1 MRCYVYVNVL
11 HLTLV
16 RCFLFFWEHI
26 FCTLYIIG
34 DIIMNWLALL
44 PPLIAI
50 VMALLTREVL
60 LSLVVAVLIGST
72 IITGNPITGFT
83 ELLNNYL
90 VGSLTDS
97 WNVSILIF
105 CLLIGGL
112 IGIVDKNGGTKGL
125 ADLLVKR
132 AVTTKSAL
140 FSTWLLG
147 VAIFFDDYAN
157 SLIVG
162 NSMRGITDK
171 LKVSREKLAY
181 IVDSTAAPVSSMA
194 LISTWV
200 GMELGLIQEGLEKLG
215 LEMGAYDVF
224 LQSIPYRFYSIL
236 ALIFVLMIIFTGK
249 DFGPMKKAE
258 LLAKSKSYTDHA
270 QADTRT
276 DSHWYNAVIPIVSVI
291 VITIIGLYQN
301 GGGFEGASI
310 REAFSAA
317 DASVVLLWA
326 SFCGIIIAWIMSLAT
341 RTLKITEIA
350 DAFVEGVKSMAV
362 PSMILALAWTL
373 GSINSELKTA
383 ELMVQLIGN
392 NLPAFLIPAI
402 LFIVPAIVAFSTGT
416 SWGTN
421 AIVMPIAIELSYLTG
436 GAELVVPAIG
446 AVLTGAVMGD
456 HLSPISDTTI
466 MSSMASGCDHIAHVR
481 TQIPYAATVAAIAL
495 IFGFIPAGLGF
506 NPFISLILGIVALY
520 FILNFLGDTSE
531 ATSAAYTLD

>member
-1 MRCYVYVNVL
+1 
-11 HLTLV
+11 
-16 RCFLFFWEHI
+16 
-26 FCTLYIIG
+26 
-34 DIIMNWLALL
+34 MNWLALL

-194 LISTWV
+194 LISTWLV
-200 GMELGLIQEGLEKLG
+200 WNL
-215 LEMGAYDVF
+215 
-224 LQSIPYRFYSIL
+224 
-236 ALIFVLMIIFTGK
+236 VLF
-249 DFGPMKKAE
+249 KK
-258 LLAKSKSYTDHA
+258 
-270 QADTRT
+270 
-276 DSHWYNAVIPIVSVI
+276 V
-291 VITIIGLYQN
+291 
-301 GGGFEGASI
+301 
-310 REAFSAA
+310 
-317 DASVVLLWA
+317 
-326 SFCGIIIAWIMSLAT
+326 
-341 RTLKITEIA
+341 
-350 DAFVEGVKSMAV
+350 
-362 PSMILALAWTL
+362 
-373 GSINSELKTA
+373 LKTR
-383 ELMVQLIGN
+383 IG
-392 NLPAFLIPAI
+392 
-402 LFIVPAIVAFSTGT
+402 
-416 SWGTN
+416 
-421 AIVMPIAIELSYLTG
+421 
-436 GAELVVPAIG
+436 
-446 AVLTGAVMGD
+446 D
-456 HLSPISDTTI
+456 
-466 MSSMASGCDHIAHVR
+466 GCI
-481 TQIPYAATVAAIAL
+481 
-495 IFGFIPAGLGF
+495 
-506 NPFISLILGIVALY
+506 
-520 FILNFLGDTSE
+520 
-531 ATSAAYTLD
+531 

>member
-1 MRCYVYVNVL
+1 
-11 HLTLV
+11 
-16 RCFLFFWEHI
+16 
-26 FCTLYIIG
+26 
-34 DIIMNWLALL
+34 MNWLALL

-270 QADTRT
+270 EADTRT

>member
-1 MRCYVYVNVL
+1 
-11 HLTLV
+11 
-16 RCFLFFWEHI
+16 
-26 FCTLYIIG
+26 
-34 DIIMNWLALL
+34 MNWLAIL

-50 VMALLTREVL
+50 AMALLTREVL
-60 LSLVVAVLIGST
+60 LSLVVAVLVGAT
-72 IITGNPITGFT
+72 IITGNPVTGFT
-83 ELLNNYL
+83 ELLNTYL
-90 VGSLTDS
+90 VGALTDS
-97 WNVSILIF
+97 WNVSILVF

-112 IGIVDKNGGTKGL
+112 IGIIDKNGGTKGL
-125 ADLLVKR
+125 ADLLVRR

-171 LKVSREKLAY
+171 LKISREKLAY
-181 IVDSTAAPVSSMA
+181 VVDSTAAPVSSMA

-215 LEMGAYDVF
+215 LDMGAYDVF

-236 ALIFVLMIIFTGK
+236 ALAFVLMIIFTGK
-249 DFGPMKKAE
+249 DYGPMKKAE
-258 LLAKSKSYTDHA
+258 DSAKNSTADIIDETNPDLAG
-270 QADTRT
+270 
-276 DSHWYNAVIPIVSVI
+276 HWYNAVIPIVSVI
-291 VITIIGLYQN
+291 MITIVGLYQN

-326 SFCGIIIAWIMSLAT
+326 SFSGIIIAWTMSLAT
-341 RTLKITEIA
+341 KSLKITEIS

-392 NLPAFLIPAI
+392 NLPSFLIPAI

-436 GAELVVPAIG
+436 GAELVVPTIG

-495 IFGFIPAGLGF
+495 VFGFIPAGLGF
-506 NPFISLILGIVALY
+506 NPLISLVLGMVALY
-520 FILNFLGDTSE
+520 LIINFLGDSSKQ
-531 ATSAAYTLD
+531 ATPVYDLD

>member
-1 MRCYVYVNVL
+1 MRCDVYVNVL

-16 RCFLFFWEHI
+16 RCFLFFLEHI